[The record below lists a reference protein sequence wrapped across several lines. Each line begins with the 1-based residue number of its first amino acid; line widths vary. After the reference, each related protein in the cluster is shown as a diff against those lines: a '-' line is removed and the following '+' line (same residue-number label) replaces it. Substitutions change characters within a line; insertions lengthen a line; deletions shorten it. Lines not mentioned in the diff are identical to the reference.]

1 MSEDHEKAAQ
11 AAERELAELEEH
23 SEQVGAR
30 IDEARADWKAKVADS
45 SVPGAVGDPEGD
57 EDELPPPDPH
67 ETD

>member
-30 IDEARADWKAKVADS
+30 IDEARADWEAKKADD
-45 SVPGAVGDPEGD
+45 SVPGATGDPDGD
-57 EDELPPPDPH
+57 DELPPPDPH